1 MNNQEYDYEGYAI
14 RYDVKQ
20 PDGRIVLKDAFKN
33 CDGQTVPLVYNF
45 YRNDGSH
52 IPDTSPES
60 ILGMAYLE
68 NRDDGVYALCTLYD
82 TPICTWIKKNG
93 IDGCIK
99 GLTVF
104 ARISESR
111 VQDIV
116 SGTIKAVKVVSH

>member
-68 NRDDGVYALCTLYD
+68 NRDDGVYARCMFYEKTKELD
-82 TPICTWIKKNG
+82 IEKHIKE
-93 IDGCIK
+93 
-99 GLTVF
+99 LTVF
-104 ARISESR
+104 ARINATNE
-111 VQDIV
+111 QGITN
-116 SGTIKAVKVVSH
+116 GTIKAVKVMSR